1 VRGFCRIAA
10 FSVLLVVLIARMS
23 YAVSLPTRLYL
34 SNNPSG
40 GPYSIVAVDL
50 TTNTEVTPAIPV
62 TAEPGELAASPD
74 GSKVYIIV
82 GTDLKVI
89 DVLTNT
95 ITSSIA
101 GVGGF
106 QDFNHVVVSPDGS
119 KVYVASRIANP
130 LSPATVQIQI
140 VDTSSNSVVGSIT
153 STLFNGCYA
162 PLGLGIRPDGSKLY
176 TVCRPNS
183 TSLPDQFYMIDTAT
197 HAVTLASTFT
207 RDNTNAAYINAI
219 VVSPS
224 GNEVYFGRTD
234 SKKSTIEIFDG
245 ATGANLAS
253 IPLPANALPRAEVVT
268 LDGSRLY
275 VADDRLGV
283 HFIDL
288 TTRSYLSTIFS
299 STSRGFDIS
308 MSPDGSRV
316 YTSLT
321 TNVFMNS
328 TTSNSLIGTITGSY
342 TFVRQMT
349 TASGGGTV
357 STNHPPVAN
366 AGPDQSV
373 AVCNQASAAVALDGS
388 SSSDPD
394 GDTLTYTW
402 TGPFGTASGA
412 NPTVTLPLG
421 TNAVTLSVSD
431 GHATSTASVNVTVTQ
446 NMLYN
451 FNGLLPP
458 INNDGSS
465 KFKIDRVVPVKF
477 TLTDCSGAEVTTAV
491 ATLAVYKILD
501 QSSGTVEEVTV
512 ESAGNSDEG
521 NLFRFSDGNYI
532 YNLDSDDYSE
542 GTYRLDVH
550 IDDNSVHSVNVSM
563 VEHFHD
569 D

>member
-1 VRGFCRIAA
+1 
-10 FSVLLVVLIARMS
+10 
-23 YAVSLPTRLYL
+23 
-34 SNNPSG
+34 
-40 GPYSIVAVDL
+40 
-50 TTNTEVTPAIPV
+50 
-62 TAEPGELAASPD
+62 
-74 GSKVYIIV
+74 
-82 GTDLKVI
+82 
-89 DVLTNT
+89 
-95 ITSSIA
+95 
-101 GVGGF
+101 
-106 QDFNHVVVSPDGS
+106 
-119 KVYVASRIANP
+119 
-130 LSPATVQIQI
+130 
-140 VDTSSNSVVGSIT
+140 
-153 STLFNGCYA
+153 
-162 PLGLGIRPDGSKLY
+162 
-176 TVCRPNS
+176 
-183 TSLPDQFYMIDTAT
+183 
-197 HAVTLASTFT
+197 
-207 RDNTNAAYINAI
+207 
-219 VVSPS
+219 
-224 GNEVYFGRTD
+224 
-234 SKKSTIEIFDG
+234 
-245 ATGANLAS
+245 
-253 IPLPANALPRAEVVT
+253 
-268 LDGSRLY
+268 
-275 VADDRLGV
+275 
-283 HFIDL
+283 
-288 TTRSYLSTIFS
+288 
-299 STSRGFDIS
+299 
-308 MSPDGSRV
+308 
-316 YTSLT
+316 
-321 TNVFMNS
+321 
-328 TTSNSLIGTITGSY
+328 
-342 TFVRQMT
+342 RQMT

>member
-1 VRGFCRIAA
+1 VRGSCLITA
-10 FSVLLVVLIARMS
+10 FSVLLVVLSTQLS
-23 YAVSLPTRLYL
+23 YADSLPKRLYL

-74 GSKVYIIV
+74 GSKVYVVV

-89 DVLTNT
+89 DVLSNT

-101 GVGGF
+101 GAGGF
-106 QDFNHVVVSPDGS
+106 QDFNHVAVAPDGS

-140 VDTSSNSVVGSIT
+140 ADTSSNTLVGSIT
-153 STLFNGCYA
+153 NTLFDGCYA
-162 PLGLGIRPDGSKLY
+162 PLGLGISPDGSKLY
-176 TVCRPNS
+176 TACRPNS
-183 TSLPDQFYMIDTAT
+183 TSLPDRFYVIDSAT

-207 RDNTNAAYINAI
+207 RDGTNASYINAI
-219 VVSPS
+219 TVSPS
-224 GNEVYFGRTD
+224 GNEVYMGRT
-234 SKKSTIEIFDG
+234 SSSLSTIEIFDG

-253 IPLPANALPRAEVVT
+253 IQLPAKALPRAEVVT

-275 VADDRLGV
+275 VADERLGV
-283 HFIDL
+283 HVIDL
-288 TTRSYLSTIFS
+288 TTRTYVSTMATS
-299 STSRGFDIS
+299 SSRGFDIS
-308 MSPDGSRV
+308 MSPDGSRA

-321 TNVFMNS
+321 TNIFMNDTS
-328 TTSNSLIGTITGSY
+328 SNSLIGTITGSY

-349 TASGGGTV
+349 TASGGGTA

-373 AVCNQASAAVALDGS
+373 AVCNQVTAAVALDGS
-388 SSSDPD
+388 GSTDPD
-394 GDTLTYTW
+394 GDALTYTW

-421 TNAVTLSVSD
+421 TNAITLSVSD
-431 GHATSTASVNVTVTQ
+431 GHATSTASVNVTVSQ
-446 NMLYN
+446 NMLFN
-451 FNGLLPP
+451 FNGFLEP
-458 INNDGSS
+458 ILNDGSS
-465 KFKIDRVVPVKF
+465 EFKIGRVVPIKF
-477 TLTDCSGAEVTTAV
+477 KLTDCSGAEVTTAV

-501 QSSGTVEEVTV
+501 QPSGTVEEVTV
-512 ESAGNSDEG
+512 EAAGNSDEG
-521 NLFRFSDGNYI
+521 NLFRYSDGNYI
-532 YNLDSDDYSE
+532 YNLDTNPYGE

-550 IDDNSVHSVNVSM
+550 IDDNSIHSVDVSM
-563 VEHFHD
+563 VEQFQND
-569 D
+569 